1 MQTVND
7 FLTKRAEEF
16 RQLGIHDHSEEMWQ
30 EVEQLKRR
38 FGRSEPLVL
47 VALYVMHDQYDRI
60 PHVIEELHEED
71 LLAVARVLIEDLHG
85 ERLYDE
91 GPYGGCRDSRY
102 CRRAAAHCLDTL
114 RQRIGHL
121 LGARNDAEAWDM
133 GEQAIQDRWGI
144 IIDAQQASFEAELR
158 ALRHSYERELSLE
171 CELDF
176 PDGETDLAKDRVI
189 QQQGDSAAQ
198 RAAPS
203 DRKENKE

>member
-7 FLTKRAEEF
+7 FLAKRAEEF
-16 RQLGIHDHSEEMWQ
+16 CELGIRDQSEDMWQ

-60 PHVIEELHEED
+60 PYVIDELHEED

-85 ERLYDE
+85 ERLYDA

-102 CRRAAAHCLDTL
+102 CRRAAADCLNTL

-144 IIDAQQASFEAELR
+144 IIEAQQASFEAELR
-158 ALRHSYERELSLE
+158 ALWHSCERELSPE
-171 CELDF
+171 FEPDF
-176 PDGETDLAKDRVI
+176 PDRGTDLAKDRVI
-189 QQQGDSAAQ
+189 KQQGDSAAQ
-198 RAAPS
+198 LAAPT
-203 DRKENKE
+203 DRQQ